1 MTEIIFDYLM
11 CIMNSLCAMI
21 VSIACVIHIS
31 IICHPFRLSAISYC
45 VLYTNVKSPLATS
58 PIWCCLYIDLI
69 VMLVSIRYVWCNC
82 VFCVDFVV
90 HTDYVS
96 WRRWSKINKNKRKKT
111 QWLQV
116 NLIEFVCYSFALTIT
131 MLDGCFFLWMKGGD
145 GNVRNTSVEMHVK
158 QW

>member
-11 CIMNSLCAMI
+11 CIMKSLCAMI

-131 MLDGCFFLWMKGGD
+131 MLDGCFFFCEWKGA
-145 GNVRNTSVEMHVK
+145 TEMSGTQVLK
-158 QW
+158 CM